1 MNKLLSIIILILFSS
16 SNLFAA
22 DTKGVITTIQPIN
35 SLVSAVIGDT
45 GKTIS
50 LIPADI
56 SPHEYK
62 LKPSDAKKM
71 QEANIIFFVSN
82 HLESSVTKVF
92 KNLPKNIKIINLL
105 EETGIEH
112 LAIRDNEAWERH
124 DHHGHDDHDDHE
136 KHGKKHDDHDD
147 HDKHGKKHD
156 DHDDHDKHAKKH
168 DDHDDHDKHGKK
180 HDDHDDHQSKDDVH
194 IWLSPDNA
202 IKIVEKV
209 NKELTLLFPDNA
221 SKYSENSNKMID
233 KIQKLKNELAKD
245 LAPIKGKPYVVFHDA
260 YQYFEKTFDL
270 NAVGSVALEGD
281 IASSPK
287 QISFIKDKIKKLN
300 ASCVFQEP
308 QFDSKLVKIV
318 VEGTNAQIGTLD
330 PLGVNISGKENFYI
344 QLLKNMAKSLKEC
357 LG

>member
-50 LIPADI
+50 LIPAYI

-124 DHHGHDDHDDHE
+124 DHHGHDDHDDH
-136 KHGKKHDDHDD
+136 
-147 HDKHGKKHD
+147 DKHGKKHD

-180 HDDHDDHQSKDDVH
+180 HDDHDDHESKDDVH

>member
-1 MNKLLSIIILILFSS
+1 MLKLLTIFSFMICFSFNLIASE
-16 SNLFAA
+16 
-22 DTKGVITTIQPIN
+22 TKGVVTTIQPIN
-35 SLVSAVIGDT
+35 SLVSAVIGNT

-50 LIPADI
+50 LIPAEV

-62 LKPSDAKKM
+62 LKPSDTKKL
-71 QEANIIFFVSN
+71 QNANIIFFVSD

-92 KNLPKNIKIINLL
+92 ENLPKNIKIINLM
-105 EETGIEH
+105 EDAGIKH

-124 DHHGHDDHDDHE
+124 DHHHGH
-136 KHGKKHDDHDD
+136 G
-147 HDKHGKKHD
+147 

-168 DDHDDHDKHGKK
+168 DDHDHDKHAKK
-180 HDDHDDHQSKDDVH
+180 HDDHDDHEKEDDVH

-202 IKIVEKV
+202 VKIIKKI
-209 NKELTLLFPDNA
+209 NKELSLYFPENA
-221 SKYSENSNKMID
+221 ETYDKNANQMI
-233 KIQKLKNELAKD
+233 KEINQLKVELKKELSGIKD
-245 LAPIKGKPYVVFHDA
+245 KPYIVFHDA
-260 YQYFEKTFDL
+260 YQYFETSFGL
-270 NAVGSVALEGD
+270 NAAGSVALEGD

-287 QISFIKDKIKKLN
+287 QISIIKDKIVKLK

-330 PLGVNISGKENFYI
+330 PLGVNIKSGENFYL
-344 QLLKNMAKSLKEC
+344 QLLKNMAKSLKDC

>member
-124 DHHGHDDHDDHE
+124 DHHGHE
-136 KHGKKHDDHDD
+136 DHDD

-168 DDHDDHDKHGKK
+168 DDHDKHDKK
-180 HDDHDDHQSKDDVH
+180 HDDHDDHDKHSKKHDDHDDHESKDDVH

-281 IASSPK
+281 IVSSPK